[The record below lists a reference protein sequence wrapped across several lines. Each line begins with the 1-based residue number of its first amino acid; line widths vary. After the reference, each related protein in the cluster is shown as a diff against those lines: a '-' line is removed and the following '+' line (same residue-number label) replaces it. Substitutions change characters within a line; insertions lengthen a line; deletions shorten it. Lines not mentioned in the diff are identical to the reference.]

1 MDNDLVSVV
10 VPVYNVQD
18 YVFKCLESLAKQS
31 YKNLEIIVVD
41 DGSTDDSGKICDE
54 FAKSDERVK
63 VYHKKNGGLSDARN
77 YGIKKS
83 KGQFVGLVD
92 SDDFVDE
99 NFIQEMIVAM
109 KDNDADIVVCGFNKE
124 IPKPMVVS
132 GKEATKKLLIEQE
145 NIDIVAWNKLY
156 KKSLFLDNGIW
167 YPLGMKHED
176 ALTTYKLLA
185 AAQRVVYID
194 KSLYHYVERKNSIM
208 AEVKT
213 VDRLKIR
220 EMAAEEAVGYFDD
233 DELKEVAEV
242 SLLLSKYAFMDAAI
256 RDEIEKK
263 YFNMNREWVLKNRKK
278 FSRNKYLTKKLKLY
292 NFLLVAGL
300 YKVFR
305 KLV

>member
-1 MDNDLVSVV
+1 MDDSLVSVV

-54 FAKSDERVK
+54 FAKSDKRVK

-83 KGQFVGLVD
+83 KGQFLALVD

-109 KDNDADIVVCGFNKE
+109 KDNDTDMVVCGFNKE
-124 IPKPMVVS
+124 IPKSMVVT

-156 KKSLFLDNGIW
+156 KKSLFLDNDIW

-185 AAQRVVYID
+185 AAQRVAYID
-194 KSLYHYVERKNSIM
+194 ESLYHYVERKNSIM

-213 VDRLKIR
+213 VDRLRIR

-233 DELKEVAEV
+233 DKLKEAAEV

-256 RDEIEKK
+256 RGEIEKK